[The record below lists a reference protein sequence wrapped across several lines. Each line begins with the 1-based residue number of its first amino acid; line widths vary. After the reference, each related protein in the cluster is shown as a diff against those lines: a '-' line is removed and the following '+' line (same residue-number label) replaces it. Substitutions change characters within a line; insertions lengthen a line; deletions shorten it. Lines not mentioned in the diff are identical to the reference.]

1 MGNSSCS
8 STAIALAP
16 GSAFWASPL
25 GAIWPRWWPQRPTR
39 RDQPFRC
46 WSTPRRMWKLEEKFR
61 AGRFEENHVF
71 IISLLS
77 PITAYRHALSHRRSP
92 WSCSPWEVLPP
103 KSTGPSNRFR
113 KIDQSCI
120 LYHPT
125 GSMYGIYANIY
136 HHKRLK
142 WQCLN
147 LMSWSTEATPM
158 FPSPSLGCPLDSYG
172 QGHRVSL

>member
-125 GSMYGIYANIY
+125 GSMYGIYANI
-136 HHKRLK
+136 
-142 WQCLN
+142 WGI
-147 LMSWSTEATPM
+147 LMVNVTIYSIH
-158 FPSPSLGCPLDSYG
+158 GSYG
-172 QGHRVSL
+172 YWLVVWNIFYVSTYWE